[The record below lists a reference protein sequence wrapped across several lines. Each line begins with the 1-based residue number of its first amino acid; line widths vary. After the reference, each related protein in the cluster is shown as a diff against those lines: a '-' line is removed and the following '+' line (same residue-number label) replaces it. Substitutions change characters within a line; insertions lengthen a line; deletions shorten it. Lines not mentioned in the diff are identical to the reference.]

1 MVDRSAP
8 ATVKGFFA
16 QALRTVE
23 LWLDLPDEA
32 TLVCEGLEDADVVN
46 GPDSLHLQF
55 KEYEGKVSAKEH
67 RDVVA
72 AFLEGF
78 CDAHAAGRTARFG
91 LVSPADARGTDSPST
106 ATGELFRV
114 WKSLD
119 STAAATRVREL
130 FEKWD
135 PTSEADK
142 KLKAAAL
149 GHVDKA
155 DAAQSWL
162 AFRDAVSWGYGSET
176 YEEVELRMLERL
188 RIDPRVRHLADAALA
203 RLLHRVLVASST
215 VGAHIGRT
223 LRAADREQILDSLQN
238 LSLAPWTEAFLQAL
252 ERNAYEKELELG
264 RRTVADALRAHEGAR
279 VERAAL
285 VGRLGDLVRERKRVV
300 VIGSFGVGKTQLVAR
315 AVVAERV
322 AWLDADDLGTTL
334 RSTEGALS
342 PNACVRLDADR
353 GVLVVDG
360 LEAADHA
367 QLAQLTTLLTKVP
380 NAGVVVTV
388 RAQTAILNEEVL
400 RAVTGGVQLD
410 VEKLDAGELQQLCQ
424 QTGTSE
430 PSEAA
435 RSLIQVPYFF
445 WLSKAIGGAQ
455 SGSERR
461 MLEALWTGRNLTGTE
476 RTLLDALA
484 QELLTK
490 QARMCP
496 APPAHEAARDSLVQ
510 KGILAADPR
519 NVRRVRFAHDVLL
532 DYAIAHHVL
541 QTKAAAGEL
550 VGWLRDI
557 DPVQRSWC
565 LPSIAFEAERQLE
578 QDTDTYWST
587 ACELAERPIIVDWLR
602 PVARTGASLEP
613 LEAMLRDGVPS
624 AFTVMQRLLAP
635 GAA

>member
-72 AFLEGF
+72 AFLAGF
-78 CDAHAAGRTARFG
+78 CNAHASGRTARFG
-91 LVSPADARGTDSPST
+91 FVSPADARGTDSSST

-119 STAAATRVREL
+119 ATAAATRVREL

-188 RIDPRVRHLADAALA
+188 RIEPRVRHLADAALA

-223 LRAADREQILDSLQN
+223 LRAADREQILDNLLN
-238 LSLAPWTEAFLQAL
+238 LSLAPWTEAYLQAL

-264 RRTVADALRAHEGAR
+264 RRRVATELTANGGAR
-279 VERAAL
+279 VERSAL
-285 VGRLGDLVRERKRVV
+285 VARLGELVRERRRVV
-300 VIGSFGVGKTQLVAR
+300 VVGPRGVGKTQLVAR
-315 AVVAERV
+315 VVASERV
-322 AWLDADDLGTTL
+322 AWLDSEDLGTTL
-334 RSTEGALS
+334 RSTEEKLS
-342 PNACVRLDADR
+342 ADVCARLDSDR
-353 GVLVVDG
+353 GVLVVDA
-360 LEAADHA
+360 LEAADTA
-367 QLAQLTTLLTKVP
+367 QLKQLTTLLTKVP
-380 NAGVVVTV
+380 RAGVVVTV
-388 RAQTAILNEEVL
+388 RAQTAVLNQEAL
-400 RAVTGGVQLD
+400 RSVTGGVQID
-410 VEKLDAGELQQLCQ
+410 VDKLDIAELHQLCLDTNTDEP
-424 QTGTSE
+424 TG
-430 PSEAA
+430 AA
-435 RSLIQVPYFF
+435 RSLLQVPYFF
-445 WLSKAIGGAQ
+445 WLSKDIGGEQAT
-455 SGSERR
+455 SERR
-461 MLEALWTGRNLTGTE
+461 MLESLWTGRDLVGTE
-476 RTLLDALA
+476 RSLLHVLT
-484 QELLTK
+484 QEMLTK
-490 QARMCP
+490 QARTALVP
-496 APPAHEAARDSLVQ
+496 AEHETARESLIL
-510 KGILAADPR
+510 KGFLGQESR
-519 NVRRVRFAHDVLL
+519 NGRRVRFAHDVLL
-532 DYAIAHHVL
+532 DYAVAHHVL
-541 QTKAAAGEL
+541 QEKAAAGEL
-550 VGWLRDI
+550 VAWLRDV
-557 DPVQRSWC
+557 DPVLRSWC

-578 QDTDTYWST
+578 QDPDSYWAA
-587 ACELAERPIIVDWLR
+587 ACDLAERPVIVDWLA
-602 PVARTGASLEP
+602 PVARTGGPLGP
-613 LEAMLRDGVPS
+613 LEKMLSDGVTD
-624 AFTVMQRLLAP
+624 AFTVMQRLLSLGVA
-635 GAA
+635 